1 LRRIVD
7 HQDGDVDM
15 SLLRV
20 GMSYRF

>member
-1 LRRIVD
+1 LQHVLD
-7 HQDGDVDM
+7 HQVGDVDM